1 MRVVLGSAAE
11 VCRRRRAHRLLWPV
25 WAVPAAVGGWGLVQV
40 VRIGDGRG
48 YDGLFGLLVTAA
60 GTVLLGSSTLRS
72 LVLARGFGTS
82 GVSRRDDRGPCGGRH
97 GWAAP
102 GRWTTTAAGP
112 DRALRRAC

>member
-11 VCRRRRAHRLLWPV
+11 VCRRRRAYRLLWPV

-60 GTVLLGSSTLRS
+60 GTVLLGSSSLRS
-72 LVLARGFGTS
+72 LVLTRGFGTP
-82 GVSRRDDRGPCGGRH
+82 GVSSRRDDREPCGVRH

-102 GRWTTTAAGP
+102 RPVDGHGR
-112 DRALRRAC
+112 RS